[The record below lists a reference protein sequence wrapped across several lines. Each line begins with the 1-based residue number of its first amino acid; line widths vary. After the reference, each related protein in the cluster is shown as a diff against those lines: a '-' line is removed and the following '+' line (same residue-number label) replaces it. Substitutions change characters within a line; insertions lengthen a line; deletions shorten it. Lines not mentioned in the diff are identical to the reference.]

1 MNPIRRRLACGLG
14 IACMGALA
22 TWPSRAQTA
31 WPAKPIRIVVGFP
44 AGGLVDSLAR
54 AYGEHIS
61 LKLGQP
67 VIVENKPGAGG
78 MLAGAEVARAAPDG
92 HTLWFMVGAA
102 TGQNRVFFK
111 KVPYDPDRDFTHVA
125 GFDAGPLPLG
135 VNASS
140 PVRTLRDLIE
150 LGKTQRITF
159 GNWAVGSHPQ
169 MMAQQLAKRYG
180 IDVEPVPYKGESA
193 MWLGLASGEI
203 TVALGSALAMS
214 PHLQSG
220 RVRAIAVNTKVRSPL
235 LPQVPT
241 FEEQGFTD
249 QIFTVQGWMGLLA
262 PAGTPAAV
270 IQRLSNLVQDA
281 AATPRVRE
289 INKTFGMPDKPWT
302 AAELGRIDSVNK
314 PIWIALAQE
323 LNITLD

>member
-1 MNPIRRRLACGLG
+1 
-14 IACMGALA
+14 
-22 TWPSRAQTA
+22 
-31 WPAKPIRIVVGFP
+31 
-44 AGGLVDSLAR
+44 
-54 AYGEHIS
+54 
-61 LKLGQP
+61 
-67 VIVENKPGAGG
+67 
-78 MLAGAEVARAAPDG
+78 
-92 HTLWFMVGAA
+92 
-102 TGQNRVFFK
+102 
-111 KVPYDPDRDFTHVA
+111 
-125 GFDAGPLPLG
+125 
-135 VNASS
+135 
-140 PVRTLRDLIE
+140 VRTLRDLIE

-241 FEEQGFTD
+241 FDEQGFTD

-270 IQRLSNLVQDA
+270 IQRLSDLVQDA